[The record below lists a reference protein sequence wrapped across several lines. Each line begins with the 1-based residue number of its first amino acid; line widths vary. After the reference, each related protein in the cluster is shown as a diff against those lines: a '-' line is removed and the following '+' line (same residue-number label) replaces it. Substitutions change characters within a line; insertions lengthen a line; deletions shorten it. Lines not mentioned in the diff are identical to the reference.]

1 MTPAKKQRSDLQ
13 PLVFAEQIAMVF
25 RLTLHTLAMSVIGST
40 LILVALWP
48 SAPRTLLLGWY
59 LLHHVVTLCRYLLIR
74 AYRNAR
80 PVPAAAPLW
89 SRRFVVG
96 TTAAGLIWA
105 TCGTILFPPSGNPA
119 QFFIAIYLIGVAAT
133 GMITLS
139 AYFLAF
145 APLAGLALVPMILW
159 LLASG
164 VPSMQIAGGAT
175 VLYVYIVFSNGRR
188 FERMTIDSI
197 RLRLELSEAK
207 EAAEAASKAKSQF
220 LANMSHEIRTP
231 MNGVLGIAEIL
242 LAAPLEKRQ
251 RRYLETLYRSGQN
264 LLDVINDI
272 LDFSKIEI
280 GKLDLRANDFDLR
293 AMLRELIDSFVS
305 TAAGKGLVL
314 SLHIDDDVPSGLYG
328 DMPRLRQVLTN
339 LVGNAIK
346 FTDSGAVSVSVRCL
360 DAQRLRIA
368 VQDTGIG
375 IASEDATLIFEAFA
389 QADGSHTRRYGGTGL
404 GLAISRQIVTL
415 MGGEIGVDST
425 PRQGSTFWLELPFQP
440 ARQALARPAA
450 GPRRTT
456 ALRLHGHV
464 LLVEDNLTNQLVAR
478 TFLEDLGLK
487 VSVADNGRVA
497 VERVLNEP
505 FDLVLMDCQMP
516 EMDGFEAT
524 AQIRARQREGLI
536 RDPLPIVALTAN
548 AIAGDRER
556 CLAAGMDDY
565 LSKPFTLEQLAGT
578 LKCWLPQESYRAE
591 STNPGASTSS
601 EPHAG
606 PARPAAINLKF
617 LDQLRELDPAG
628 SMDLARRIL
637 KIYLD
642 SSGTLMAQIEQAI
655 DAGDGEALRYAA
667 HSLKSSSANVGAE
680 TLSGC
685 FKQLE
690 NLGRDGRL
698 VKASTDFAETRREY
712 EQAIFEI
719 RAFLEQAR

>member
-1 MTPAKKQRSDLQ
+1 MTPAIKQRSDLE
-13 PLVFAEQIAMVF
+13 PLVFAEQIAMVY
-25 RLTLHTLAMSVIGST
+25 RLTPHTLAMSVVGST
-40 LILVALWP
+40 LILLLLWS
-48 SAPRTLLLGWY
+48 SAPHTVLIGWY
-59 LLHHVVTLCRYLLIR
+59 LLHHAVTLVRYLLIR
-74 AYRNAR
+74 AYRRAC
-80 PVPAAAPLW
+80 PGPATAPDW
-89 SRRFVVG
+89 ARRFVIG

-105 TCGTILFPPSGNPA
+105 TCGTVLFPAPGDPF
-119 QFFIAIYLIGVAAT
+119 QFFIGMYLVGVAAT
-133 GMITLS
+133 GMFTLS
-139 AYFLAF
+139 AYFRSYL
-145 APLAGLALVPMILW
+145 PLAGLTLVPMALW

-164 VPSMQIAGGAT
+164 IQALQVTGT
-175 VLYVYIVFSNGRR
+175 VIFLYVYIVFSNGRR

-242 LAAPLEKRQ
+242 LAAPLEERQ

-264 LLDVINDI
+264 LLDVINDV
-272 LDFSKIEI
+272 LDFSKIEV

-293 AMLRELIDSFVS
+293 AMLRELIDSFDA
-305 TAAGKGLVL
+305 TASGKDLVL
-314 SLHIDDDVPSGLYG
+314 SLHIDDDVPNGLHG

-346 FTDSGAVSVSVRCL
+346 FTNSGAVSVTVGCL

-375 IASEDATLIFEAFA
+375 IASEDAALIFEAFA

-425 PRQGSTFWLELPFQP
+425 LHQGSTFWLELPLQP
-440 ARQALARPAA
+440 ARQALTRPAA
-450 GPRRTT
+450 VPHRTT
-456 ALRLHGHV
+456 ASRLHGHV
-464 LLVEDNLTNQLVAR
+464 LLAEDNLINQLVAR
-478 TFLEDLGLK
+478 TFLEDLDLK
-487 VSVADNGRVA
+487 VSIADNGRVA
-497 VERVLNEP
+497 VERALNEP

-524 AQIRARQREGLI
+524 AQIRARQCEGLI

-578 LKCWLPQESYRAE
+578 LKCWLPQKSNRIEP
-591 STNPGASTSS
+591 TNPSASTSS
-601 EPHAG
+601 EPLAG
-606 PARPAAINLKF
+606 PVRSAAINLKF

-655 DAGDGEALRYAA
+655 DAGDGESLRCAA

-698 VKASTDFAETRREY
+698 VKASTDFVETRREY